1 MKIVERDAVFGGSFI
16 GALDVDP
23 SGFELGVLP
32 AAASRERSSSRTE
45 PEEQPRCHRAEHDH
59 QEQLVGPGRNPR

>member
-1 MKIVERDAVFGGSFI
+1 VKIVERDTVFGGSFI

-32 AAASRERSSSRTE
+32 AAASRERSSSWTE
-45 PEEQPRCHRAEHDH
+45 PEEQPRGHRAEYDH

>member
-1 MKIVERDAVFGGSFI
+1 MKIVERDTVFSGSFI

-32 AAASRERSSSRTE
+32 AAASRERSSSWTE
-45 PEEQPRCHRAEHDH
+45 PEEQPRGHRAEYDH